1 MYSTEFYHIRVIKQ
15 LFNSAALL
23 LFKKNTGR
31 NMLWN
36 YNKTFA
42 ATLVQKVQ
50 EVSAPGQEIVPPIQP
65 FMKPQRNVFTLNKL

>member
-1 MYSTEFYHIRVIKQ
+1 
-15 LFNSAALL
+15 
-23 LFKKNTGR
+23 
-31 NMLWN
+31 MLWN